1 MKKIIVGQNE
11 NLFRQALII
20 RKESLLHNLLHYYTY
35 CFFNTYSS
43 ISVPGTTKRNIDITV
58 MHVTVTNIIVVH
70 W

>member
-35 CFFNTYSS
+35 CFLTHTAV
-43 ISVPGTTKRNIDITV
+43 SVSLEQLKETLTLL
-58 MHVTVTNIIVVH
+58 
-70 W
+70 